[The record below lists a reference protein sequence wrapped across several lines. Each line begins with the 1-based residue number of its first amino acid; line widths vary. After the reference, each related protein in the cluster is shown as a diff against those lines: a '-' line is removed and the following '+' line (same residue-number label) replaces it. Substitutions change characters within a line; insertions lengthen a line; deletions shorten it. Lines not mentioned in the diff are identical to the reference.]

1 MAKGQLDLWLFT
13 LLGCVQIFLQQ
24 TLYTHFPSTM
34 SDRESEYFFCERL
47 WVSPQ
52 LETCHTKEYTNN
64 MILKSVE
71 KSVVFV
77 KNFNLKPR
85 KPCHS
90 LHTSTLNYQAENTLP
105 SGNHGTFNLLLTF
118 KTSHTIYSPI
128 KSFTLFKPK
137 IAKIV
142 ACHEAS

>member
-1 MAKGQLDLWLFT
+1 MSQGRILSNVSFVFRAIEFQEKMLLRFT
-13 LLGCVQIFLQQ
+13 ELYILIFRQQ
-24 TLYTHFPSTM
+24 CPIGNPSI
-34 SDRESEYFFCERL
+34 FFCERL

-52 LETCHTKEYTNN
+52 LETRHTKEYTNN

-77 KNFNLKPR
+77 KNFILKPR

-105 SGNHGTFNLLLTF
+105 QGNLSTFNLLLTF
-118 KTSHTIYSPI
+118 KTNHTLYSPL
-128 KSFTLFKPK
+128 KSFTFFKP
-137 IAKIV
+137 
-142 ACHEAS
+142 